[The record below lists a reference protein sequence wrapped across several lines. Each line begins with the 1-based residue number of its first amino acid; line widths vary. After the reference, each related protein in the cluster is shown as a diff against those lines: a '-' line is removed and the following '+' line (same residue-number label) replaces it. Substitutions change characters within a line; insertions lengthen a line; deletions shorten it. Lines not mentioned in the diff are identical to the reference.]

1 MPAEEEKRRLYEKA
15 QAKALRTQARSASI
29 TSAAGVNV
37 DRSNS
42 TRSTAGSIINPYTY
56 SSTSGMKGADLYK
69 SAMANSKP
77 PASAPQQSPPPS
89 QAPLTPPPISP
100 PPAAQQL
107 TTITPP
113 PPAMTPPRNSG
124 GWLSAEEEKA
134 RMRYLEAKRAVDR
147 HVAAQDEYEGVGS
160 SSNATQFAN
169 ASGYSGHSGFGSPP
183 PGGQP
188 SWSMPPSSPPPFSP
202 PPSNGTLSPSGYL
215 NGATMTPLNPTPP
228 PPSSDPPP
236 FQPSIGYTHATDLPE
251 KEKMRLAYAAQEAQP
266 SQGPPQELPDYAAP
280 PSDPP
285 PPEVYINGASSN
297 RILSAAEEK
306 ARLRAQYAS
315 EETSGGGSSSMGSS
329 PAFNRPP
336 AEPPTSVD
344 GTRKLTAAEEKAL
357 LQAQYAAERPVS
369 AVPPMPP
376 PRVKSPTIS
385 GTPDISRSPTLLPSV
400 TSYLSTSSI
409 SSASDD
415 YLRRDPSISQGK
427 QRASNPGIA
436 PMVQTPPIPP
446 PLAPRPPK
454 EYIQQTKEE
463 DAKIRRMTQDT
474 MNLTSIGVESSTD
487 SQIPPW
493 QFSTNTG
500 TGGDFSLGLRPFS
513 PIDLSL
519 DTSLSQSVYS
529 NSNPTGVTPRSSVYR
544 QVS

>member
-15 QAKALRTQARSASI
+15 QAKALRTQARGASI
-29 TSAAGVNV
+29 ASIAGVNM

-42 TRSTAGSIINPYTY
+42 TKSNAGSIVNPYTY
-56 SSTSGMKGADLYK
+56 SSSSGLKGADLYK
-69 SAMANSKP
+69 SAMTNSKQP
-77 PASAPQQSPPPS
+77 TSAPQQSSPPS
-89 QAPLTPPPISP
+89 QAPLTPPISP
-100 PPAAQQL
+100 PAAVQQL

-113 PPAMTPPRNSG
+113 PPTLTPPNNNG

-160 SSNATQFAN
+160 SSNATQLAT
-169 ASGYSGHSGFGSPP
+169 ASGYAGHSGFGSPP
-183 PGGQP
+183 PGAQP

-202 PPSNGTLSPSGYL
+202 PPANGSLSPSSYM
-215 NGATMTPLNPTPP
+215 NGATMASLNPTPP

-236 FQPSIGYTHATDLPE
+236 FQASLGYTHATDLPE
-251 KEKMRLAYAAQEAQP
+251 KEKLRLAYAAQDAQP
-266 SQGPPQELPDYAAP
+266 SQGPPDYAAP

-285 PPEVYINGASSN
+285 PPEVYTNGADSN

-306 ARLRAQYAS
+306 ARLRAQYAI

-329 PAFNRPP
+329 SALNRSPT
-336 AEPPTSVD
+336 EPPTSVD

-369 AVPPMPP
+369 SVPPMPP

-385 GTPDISRSPTLLPSV
+385 GTPDLSRSPTTLPSV
-400 TSYLSTSSI
+400 SSYLSPGSI

-415 YLRRDPSISQGK
+415 YLQRDPSISQGK
-427 QRASNPGIA
+427 QRASTPGIA
-436 PMVQTPPIPP
+436 PMTQTPPVPP

-454 EYIQQTKEE
+454 EYIQQAKEE

-474 MNLTSIGVESSTD
+474 MNLVSIGAESSMD

-493 QFSTNTG
+493 QFSTG
-500 TGGDFSLGLRPFS
+500 TGADFSLGLRPFS

-519 DTSLSQSVYS
+519 DASPSQNVYS
-529 NSNPTGVTPRSSVYR
+529 NSTGATPRSSVYR
-544 QVS
+544 KVS